1 MVQNCRVNAMR
12 PSMTSAGS
20 ILLRIW
26 WQLNLGGGDGGEGQW
41 QFGKTLTIDLS
52 WPGCSVTLSFVF
64 CWTFFPLKAG
74 MVSRISSSNTNFSI
88 LVTGSCTQL
97 HPPES
102 RWEKQKMWN
111 FRSALSVER
120 SLDGSTLAPLT
131 GEWHESYFRGWTP
144 RVQSPQLNYLAR
156 ISKAEG
162 GTFFTQ
168 EGLPCGSEILQ
179 STQSTD
185 RNIMQCETCQPVIHC
200 HIWKG
205 ARSEFGI
212 RWKNLRSNKLKLKC
226 HKHQGLHGW
235 NAR

>member
-1 MVQNCRVNAMR
+1 M
-12 PSMTSAGS
+12 
-20 ILLRIW
+20 
-26 WQLNLGGGDGGEGQW
+26 GGGGSMAVWKNFDNWSVLAWVHGYAFLCVLLNIFSPEGGNGQSNIVIKHKLFNTCLW
-41 QFGKTLTIDLS
+41 ILHAIASPGK
-52 WPGCSVTLSFVF
+52 PMG
-64 CWTFFPLKAG
+64 KAENVKFQVCG
-74 MVSRISSSNTNFSI
+74 EC
-88 LVTGSCTQL
+88 G
-97 HPPES
+97 
-102 RWEKQKMWN
+102 
-111 FRSALSVER
+111 

-205 ARSEFGI
+205 ARSEFRI
-212 RWKNLRSNKLKLKC
+212 RWKDLRSNRLKLKC
-226 HKHQGLHGW
+226 YKHQGLHGW

>member
-1 MVQNCRVNAMR
+1 MGIGQSNIVIKHKLFNTCLW
-12 PSMTSAGS
+12 
-20 ILLRIW
+20 ILHAIASPGKPMGKAENVKF
-26 WQLNLGGGDGGEGQW
+26 QVCGECG
-41 QFGKTLTIDLS
+41 
-52 WPGCSVTLSFVF
+52 
-64 CWTFFPLKAG
+64 
-74 MVSRISSSNTNFSI
+74 
-88 LVTGSCTQL
+88 
-97 HPPES
+97 
-102 RWEKQKMWN
+102 
-111 FRSALSVER
+111 

-205 ARSEFGI
+205 ARSEFRI
-212 RWKNLRSNKLKLKC
+212 RWKDLRSNKLKLKC
-226 HKHQGLHGW
+226 YKHQGLHG
-235 NAR
+235 